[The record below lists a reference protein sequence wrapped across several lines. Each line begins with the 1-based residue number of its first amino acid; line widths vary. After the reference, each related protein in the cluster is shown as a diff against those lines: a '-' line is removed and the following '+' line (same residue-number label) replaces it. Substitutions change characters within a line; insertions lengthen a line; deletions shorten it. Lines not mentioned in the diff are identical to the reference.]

1 MTLYAADVMDLAK
14 PVGKKGKK
22 KEEPITPPTSETSE
36 PVKEKPKRIMS
47 EAQKAAL
54 KAGQEKRK
62 QKKLEAQQAEEERRK
77 QAEENEKAMIAKLE
91 EKKAKRRE
99 AAAKRKAA
107 KMETK
112 EVVADE
118 LDKAVEE
125 VMEPKPKKQ
134 RKKKEPV
141 NPDVPPAWFQKY
153 IEGVKKEQAEVSET
167 KKPKKEIQQEAQQ
180 MAQEKWQDGMVR
192 DRLRNELDGHANR
205 MYSMIFGRR

>member
-14 PVGKKGKK
+14 PVGKKSKK
-22 KEEPITPPTSETSE
+22 KEELPTPPTSEPE
-36 PVKEKPKRIMS
+36 VKEKPKRVLTD
-47 EAQKAAL
+47 AQKAAL

-62 QKKLEAQQAEEERRK
+62 QKKLEEQAALEARQK

-99 AAAKRKAA
+99 AAAKRKAEKLKA
-107 KMETK
+107 AS
-112 EVVADE
+112 EVSQE

-134 RKKKEPV
+134 RKKKEPADP
-141 NPDVPPAWFQKY
+141 NVPPAWFEKY
-153 IEGVKKEQAEVSET
+153 IEGVKREQAEVSEV
-167 KKPKKEIQQEAQQ
+167 KKPKKEIQAEASQ